1 MSDHHELA
9 RASMAV
15 GGSLAAGIR
24 ARPIRATGKRAVDA
38 LLATTAMLV
47 LLPLFIVVA
56 VLVRATSRGPAFF
69 RQTRIGRDMRPFEMW
84 KFRTMYED
92 SDDAI
97 HREFVAGLRKD
108 IPSDRVDGQDIY
120 KLTHDPRITP
130 LGRWLRRLSV
140 DELPQLINVLQGT
153 MSLVGP
159 RPALSWELELFG
171 TLPRYRDR
179 FTVKP
184 GITGLWQVS
193 GRGMLTMREAVALDA
208 GYAERRSFGLDLL
221 ILLRTIPAVLG
232 RRGAF

>member
-15 GGSLAAGIR
+15 GGSVAAGLR

-69 RQTRIGRDMRPFEMW
+69 RQTRVGRDMRPFEMW

-97 HREFVAGLRKD
+97 HREFVAGLRED

-130 LGRWLRRLSV
+130 LGRWLRRLSL
-140 DELPQLINVLQGT
+140 DELPQLINVFQGT

-208 GYAERRSFGLDLL
+208 EYVERRSFGLDLL

>member
-15 GGSLAAGIR
+15 GGSVAVRLR
-24 ARPIRATGKRAVDA
+24 ARPIRSTGKRAVDL

-47 LLPLFIVVA
+47 LLPLFIVA
-56 VLVRATSRGPAFF
+56 TALVRATSRGPAFF

-108 IPSDRVDGQDIY
+108 IPSDRVDGQDVY

-171 TLPRYRDR
+171 TLPRYPDR
-179 FTVKP
+179 FAVKP
-184 GITGLWQVS
+184 GITGLWQVT
-193 GRGMLTMREAVALDA
+193 GRSRTTFDEMVR
-208 GYAERRSFGLDLL
+208 LDLRYARTCSIWTDIK
-221 ILLRTIPAVLG
+221 ILLATPGAVFSG
-232 RRGAF
+232 KGAC

>member
-15 GGSLAAGIR
+15 GGSVAAGLR

-69 RQTRIGRDMRPFEMW
+69 RQTRVGRDMRPFEMW

-97 HREFVAGLRKD
+97 HREFVAGLRED

-130 LGRWLRRLSV
+130 LGRWLRRLSL
-140 DELPQLINVLQGT
+140 DELPQLINVLLGT

-208 GYAERRSFGLDLL
+208 EYVERRSFGLDLL

>member
-1 MSDHHELA
+1 MSDRDELA
-9 RASMAV
+9 RASMVV
-15 GGSLAAGIR
+15 GGVVAARLR
-24 ARPIRATGKRAVDA
+24 ARPIRATGKRAVDV

-47 LLPLFIVVA
+47 LLPLFIVA
-56 VLVRATSRGPAFF
+56 TVLVRGTSRGPAFF
-69 RQTRIGRDMRPFEMW
+69 RQTRVGRDMRPFEMW

-153 MSLVGP
+153 MSVVGP

-193 GRGMLTMREAVALDA
+193 GRSRTTFDEMVR
-208 GYAERRSFGLDLL
+208 LDLRYARTRSL
-221 ILLRTIPAVLG
+221 WTDIKILLATPRAVISG
-232 RRGAF
+232 KGAC

>member
-1 MSDHHELA
+1 
-9 RASMAV
+9 
-15 GGSLAAGIR
+15 
-24 ARPIRATGKRAVDA
+24 
-38 LLATTAMLV
+38 

-97 HREFVAGLRKD
+97 HREFVAGLRED

-208 GYAERRSFGLDLL
+208 GYAERRSFGLDLM

>member
-9 RASMAV
+9 HASMAV
-15 GGSLAAGIR
+15 GGSVAAGIR
-24 ARPIRATGKRAVDA
+24 ACTIRATGKRVVDA

-47 LLPLFIVVA
+47 LLPLFIAVA

-69 RQTRIGRDMRPFEMW
+69 RQTRVGRDMRPFEMW

-130 LGRWLRRLSV
+130 LGRWLRRLSL

-171 TLPRYRDR
+171 TLRVTP
-179 FTVKP
+179 
-184 GITGLWQVS
+184 TGS
-193 GRGMLTMREAVALDA
+193 
-208 GYAERRSFGLDLL
+208 
-221 ILLRTIPAVLG
+221 P
-232 RRGAF
+232 

>member
-9 RASMAV
+9 RASVAV
-15 GGSLAAGIR
+15 GGSVATGLR
-24 ARPIRATGKRAVDA
+24 ARPLRLVGKRTVDVV
-38 LLATTAMLV
+38 LAASAMLV
-47 LLPLFIVVA
+47 LLPVFLMA
-56 VLVRATSRGPAFF
+56 AALVRATSRGPAFF
-69 RQTRIGRDMRPFEMW
+69 RQTRVGREMRPFAMW

-97 HREFVAGLRKD
+97 HREFVAGLRED
-108 IPSDRVDGQDIY
+108 IPSDRVDGEDIY

-130 LGRWLRRLSV
+130 VGRWLRRLSV
-140 DELPQLINVLQGT
+140 DELPQLINVLHGT
-153 MSLVGP
+153 MSIVGP

-171 TLPRYRDR
+171 TLPRYPDR
-179 FTVKP
+179 FAVKP

-208 GYAERRSFGLDLL
+208 EYVDRRSFVLDLR

>member
-9 RASMAV
+9 RASLVV
-15 GGSLAAGIR
+15 GGSVAAGLR
-24 ARPIRATGKRAVDA
+24 ARPLRKIGKRTVDVV
-38 LLATTAMLV
+38 LASSAMLV
-47 LLPLFIVVA
+47 LLPVFLVATVV
-56 VLVRATSRGPAFF
+56 VRATSRGPAFF
-69 RQTRIGRDMRPFEMW
+69 RQTR
-84 KFRTMYED
+84 KFRTMYEK

-97 HREFVAGLRKD
+97 HREFVAGLRED
-108 IPSDRVDGQDIY
+108 IPSDRVDGKDIY

-130 LGRWLRRLSV
+130 VGRWLRRLSV

-171 TLPRYRDR
+171 TLPRYPDR
-179 FTVKP
+179 FAVKP

-208 GYAERRSFGLDLL
+208 QYVDRRSFGLDLR

-232 RRGAF
+232 RQGAF

>member
-9 RASMAV
+9 RASVAV
-15 GGSLAAGIR
+15 GGSVAARLR
-24 ARPIRATGKRAVDA
+24 ARPLRMVGKRTIDVA
-38 LLATTAMLV
+38 LAASAILV
-47 LLPLFIVVA
+47 LLPVFLMA
-56 VLVRATSRGPAFF
+56 AALVRATSRGPAFF
-69 RQTRIGRDMRPFEMW
+69 RQTRVGREMRRFAMW

-130 LGRWLRRLSV
+130 VGRWLRRLSI
-140 DELPQLINVLQGT
+140 DELPQLINVLVGT

-159 RPALSWELELFG
+159 RPALPWEIELFG
-171 TLPRYRDR
+171 TLPRYSDR
-179 FTVKP
+179 FAVKP

-208 GYAERRSFGLDLL
+208 RYVDMRSFGLDLL